1 MILNRLYIL
10 GKGIQVVF
18 PILAFS
24 VGDDPAQHR
33 YCGVYEGNALHTC
46 IYCNYS
52 VKNDGLFDPSR
63 RILRD
68 AEAIRLACDVAHGGT
83 VKKEM
88 KRPLLQVERDAI
100 ASLNDRGKTYTLLM
114 RVGCS

>member
-24 VGDDPAQHR
+24 VGDDPA
-33 YCGVYEGNALHTC
+33 
-46 IYCNYS
+46 
-52 VKNDGLFDPSR
+52 
-63 RILRD
+63 
-68 AEAIRLACDVAHGGT
+68 HGGT

-100 ASLNDRGKTYTLLM
+100 ASFNDRGKTYTLINNI
-114 RVGCS
+114 GSSYTK